1 MTKCDFGSDA
11 IEKFVAANEAQAT
24 RFMLKNISKNDT
36 ATVAVSKIG
45 KKFVSNSSVDE
56 TTETAGKIE
65 TTDMTDELASRLFF
79 PQKRTVN
86 KGTFGKAYVVAGSEI
101 YPGAALLSALAAEK
115 VGAGYSGLFTVKKV
129 ANTLLLR
136 RPELLT
142 GTLPERRGKIT
153 PPLFGK
159 KAAFSR
165 VLGAESLAVGMGMTP
180 GRGTYRTVKFLLANF
195 GGTLIIDADG
205 LNALAAFGTEILKS
219 RNKNCRVVLTPHPA
233 EFARLTGKR
242 VAEILASPEKTAAA
256 FAKEFG
262 VTVLLKG
269 ADTIVTDGAEIY
281 RSSSGS
287 PGMAKAGSGDVLSG
301 VLCGLF
307 ARKSRGNLQFS
318 DPFVAAAGAFLA
330 GRAGEK
336 AESSRSPYTTDPVRE
351 IDCLSSVIDDW
362 YRKNLSAGTR

>member
-1 MTKCDFGSDA
+1 MTGNA
-11 IEKFVAANEAQAT
+11 TFVAEIIKTSEMTDMTEKPEMIRKTEA
-24 RFMLKNISKNDT
+24 I
-36 ATVAVSKIG
+36 
-45 KKFVSNSSVDE
+45 
-56 TTETAGKIE
+56 
-65 TTDMTDELASRLFF
+65 DMTDELASRLFL

-86 KGTFGKAYVVAGSEI
+86 KGTFGKAYVIAGSEI

-129 ANTLLLR
+129 SNAVLLR
-136 RPELLT
+136 RPELIT
-142 GTLPERRGKIT
+142 GTLPERRGKIA
-153 PPLFGK
+153 PPLFNK

-165 VLGAESLAVGMGMTP
+165 VLGVESLAVGMGMTP

-233 EFARLTGKR
+233 EFARLTGKN
-242 VAEILASPEKTAAA
+242 VTEILASPEKTAAA

-269 ADTIVTDGAEIY
+269 ADTIVTDGAETY
-281 RSSSGS
+281 RSGSGS

-301 VLCGLF
+301 ILCGLF
-307 ARKSRGNLQFS
+307 ARKTRGNLPFS
-318 DPFVAAAGAFLA
+318 DPYIAAAGAFLA
-330 GRAGEK
+330 GRAGEN
-336 AESSRSPYTTDPVRE
+336 AAFLRSPYTTDPVQE

-362 YRKNLSAGTR
+362 YRKNLSAGERKAGGCGETSENFSAGEQ

>member
-1 MTKCDFGSDA
+1 MTSERLKGKNTAEAERSKEEVVMA
-11 IEKFVAANEAQAT
+11 EKP
-24 RFMLKNISKNDT
+24 LKNGTAAVTTEKNDENMT
-36 ATVAVSKIG
+36 RTPGVV
-45 KKFVSNSSVDE
+45 E
-56 TTETAGKIE
+56 
-65 TTDMTDELASRLFF
+65 MTDELAALLFRER
-79 PQKRTVN
+79 KRTAN
-86 KGTFGKAYVVAGSEI
+86 KGSFGKAYVVAGSEV

-129 ANTLLLR
+129 ANAVMLR
-136 RPELLT
+136 CPELLT

-165 VLGAESLAVGMGMTP
+165 VTGAECVAVGMGMTP
-180 GRGTYRTVKFLLANF
+180 GRGTYRTVKLLLENLC
-195 GGTLIIDADG
+195 GTLVIDADG
-205 LNALAAFGTEILKS
+205 LNALAAFGTENL
-219 RNKNCRVVLTPHPA
+219 RARDKNCRVILTPHPA
-233 EFARLTGKR
+233 EFARLTGKSM
-242 VAEILASPEKTAAA
+242 AEISASPEKTAAA

-307 ARKSRGNLQFS
+307 ARKSRGDLQFS

-351 IDCLSSVIDDW
+351 IGCLSSVIDDW
-362 YRKNLSAGTR
+362 YRENLSADKQ